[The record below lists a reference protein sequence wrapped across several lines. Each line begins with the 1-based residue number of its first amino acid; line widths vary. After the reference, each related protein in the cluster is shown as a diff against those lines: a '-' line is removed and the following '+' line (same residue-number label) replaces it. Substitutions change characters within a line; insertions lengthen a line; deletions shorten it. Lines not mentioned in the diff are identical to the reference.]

1 MQASDASEYGQAFC
15 AMVALGVEAMQ
26 ELQRDGGGGERGGGE
41 RGGGA
46 GGGRERGGGAGRA
59 PAARL

>member
-26 ELQRDGGGGERGGGE
+26 ELQRDGGGGERGGG
-41 RGGGA
+41 GGC
-46 GGGRERGGGAGRA
+46 GRERGGGAGRA

>member
-26 ELQRDGGGGERGGGE
+26 ELQRDGGGGERGGGV
-41 RGGGA
+41 GS
-46 GGGRERGGGAGRA
+46 GRERGGGAGRA